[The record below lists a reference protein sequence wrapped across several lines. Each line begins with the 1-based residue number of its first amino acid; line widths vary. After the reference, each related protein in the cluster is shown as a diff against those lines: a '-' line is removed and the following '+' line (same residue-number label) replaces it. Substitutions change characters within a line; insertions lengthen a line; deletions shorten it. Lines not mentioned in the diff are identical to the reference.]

1 MKAYLLLN
9 EIKSSLIL
17 SIILS
22 AIIYALLFYGILI
35 FPYEMNIGNDTLKS
49 ILFIPANPYL
59 SRDHY
64 AFIMEY
70 IIMASAIMA
79 TVLSTKTLVHD
90 KVSGYDEYL
99 FSLPTT
105 RGVIFYNKLLAILIE
120 LIIFNIG
127 FYVLSIVFNY
137 ILDLNLPIKYILK
150 MNSALTLSQLT
161 FASIGVLAGSF
172 IKPKN
177 IYLKNILFI
186 IALVLI
192 AIPERLYNITL
203 LRYINPFSYFK
214 LNEIISS
221 GYKMSFLIASGC
233 IIIFS
238 ISISKTS
245 YDEYDV
251 LKRG

>member
-1 MKAYLLLN
+1 MKAYLFLN

-17 SIILS
+17 SILLS
-22 AIIYALLFYGILI
+22 VIIYALLFYGMLI
-35 FPYEMNIGNDTLKS
+35 FPYEANIKNETIRT
-49 ILFIPANPYL
+49 ILFIPDNMYL
-59 SRDHY
+59 PKNHY

-70 IIMASAIMA
+70 LIIAAAIMA
-79 TVLSTKTLVHD
+79 TILSTKTLVHD
-90 KVSGYDEYL
+90 KASGYDEYL

-105 RGVIFYNKLLAILIE
+105 RGVIFYNKIIAIAIE

-127 FYVLSIVFNY
+127 FYILSIVFNS

-150 MNSALTLSQLT
+150 LNTALTLSQIT

-172 IKPKN
+172 IKPKH

-186 IALVLI
+186 IILILI
-192 AIPERLYNITL
+192 AIPERLYNITI
-203 LRYINPFSYFK
+203 LRYVNPFSYFK

-238 ISISKTS
+238 LSISKTT